1 MFHCHM
7 SRFSKFTK
15 VQPVTPNS
23 CGVTLELQGSK
34 EQDGERPEKA
44 KNLVPLKAL
53 SDIFVTKRLG
63 VQKTGELL
71 ESCEWFWTFH
81 EVGI

>member
-7 SRFSKFTK
+7 SRFSKFNRGPTGYP
-15 VQPVTPNS
+15 QFLW
-23 CGVTLELQGSK
+23 GHFLELQGSK

-71 ESCEWFWTFH
+71 EKL
-81 EVGI
+81 